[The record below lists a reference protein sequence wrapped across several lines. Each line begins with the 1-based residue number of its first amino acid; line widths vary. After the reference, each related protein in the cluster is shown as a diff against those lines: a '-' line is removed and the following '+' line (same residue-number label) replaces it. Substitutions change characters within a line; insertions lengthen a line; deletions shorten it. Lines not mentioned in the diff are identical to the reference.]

1 MTVNP
6 SVTCCPDQAVE
17 VADLYGCVS
26 RILANS
32 TGISSS
38 ISECDVVG
46 LPELSR
52 LGQPCLGLMIELHET
67 IHKGS
72 DHI

>member
-38 ISECDVVG
+38 ISEPKFIGAMWWVS
-46 LPELSR
+46 LSSAASAS
-52 LGQPCLGLMIELHET
+52 HA
-67 IHKGS
+67 
-72 DHI
+72 